1 MLGKKGFTMVEM
13 LFVLSILIVLS
24 VFTLHF
30 SISNRPKIAIE
41 QQCSQIISLL
51 EEAKTLAL
59 TSHDQVDINISSNQI
74 SYSQGNKSRTLLL
87 NFSYY
92 FKYYYDFHFNKNGN
106 ISSGGRIELG
116 NTNEIKTIIL
126 NVGSGA
132 FYVR

>member
-1 MLGKKGFTMVEM
+1 MVEM
-13 LFVLSILIVLS
+13 LFVLSIMIVLN

-59 TSHDQVDINISSNQI
+59 TSHNQVDINISSNQI

>member
-13 LFVLSILIVLS
+13 LFVLSIMIVLS
-24 VFTLHF
+24 VFILHF

-59 TSHDQVDINISSNQI
+59 TSHNQVDINISSNQI

>member
-1 MLGKKGFTMVEM
+1 MVEM
-13 LFVLSILIVLS
+13 LFVLSIMIVLS

-59 TSHDQVDINISSNQI
+59 TSHNQVDINISSNQI

>member
-1 MLGKKGFTMVEM
+1 MVEM
-13 LFVLSILIVLS
+13 LFVLSIMIVLS

>member
-13 LFVLSILIVLS
+13 LFVLSIMIVLS

-106 ISSGGRIELG
+106 ISLGGRIELG

>member
-1 MLGKKGFTMVEM
+1 MVEM
-13 LFVLSILIVLS
+13 LFVLSIMIVLS

-30 SISNRPKIAIE
+30 TISNRPKIAIE

>member
-13 LFVLSILIVLS
+13 LFVLSIMIVLS
-24 VFTLHF
+24 IFTLHF

-59 TSHDQVDINISSNQI
+59 TSHNQVDINISSNQI

>member
-13 LFVLSILIVLS
+13 LFVLSIMIVLS

-59 TSHDQVDINISSNQI
+59 TSHNQVDINISSNQI

-132 FYVR
+132 FYVH

>member
-13 LFVLSILIVLS
+13 LFVLSIMIVLS

-51 EEAKTLAL
+51 EEAKTLVL
-59 TSHDQVDINISSNQI
+59 TSHNQVDINISSNQI

>member
-1 MLGKKGFTMVEM
+1 MVEM
-13 LFVLSILIVLS
+13 LFVLSIMIVLS
-24 VFTLHF
+24 VFNLHF
-30 SISNRPKIAIE
+30 TISNRPKIAIE

>member
-13 LFVLSILIVLS
+13 LFVLSIMIVLS

-41 QQCSQIISLL
+41 QQCNQIISLL

-59 TSHDQVDINISSNQI
+59 TSHNQVDINISSNQI

>member
-1 MLGKKGFTMVEM
+1 MVEI

>member
-13 LFVLSILIVLS
+13 LFVLSIMIVLS

-51 EEAKTLAL
+51 EVAKTLAL
-59 TSHDQVDINISSNQI
+59 TSHNQVDINISSNQI

>member
-1 MLGKKGFTMVEM
+1 MVEM
-13 LFVLSILIVLS
+13 LFVLSIMIVLS

-30 SISNRPKIAIE
+30 TISNRPKIAIE

-59 TSHDQVDINISSNQI
+59 TSHNQVDINISSNQI

>member
-1 MLGKKGFTMVEM
+1 MVEM
-13 LFVLSILIVLS
+13 LFVLSIMIVLS

-132 FYVR
+132 FYVH

>member
-13 LFVLSILIVLS
+13 LFVLSIMIVLS
-24 VFTLHF
+24 VFTLRF

-59 TSHDQVDINISSNQI
+59 TSHNQVDINISSNQI

-87 NFSYY
+87 NISYY

>member
-13 LFVLSILIVLS
+13 LFVLSIMIVLS

-87 NFSYY
+87 TFSYY
-92 FKYYYDFHFNKNGN
+92 FYSTFLSAY
-106 ISSGGRIELG
+106 SST
-116 NTNEIKTIIL
+116 NT
-126 NVGSGA
+126 S
-132 FYVR
+132 

>member
-1 MLGKKGFTMVEM
+1 MVEM
-13 LFVLSILIVLS
+13 LFVLSIMIVLS
-24 VFTLHF
+24 IFTLHF

>member
-13 LFVLSILIVLS
+13 LFVLSIMIVLN

-59 TSHDQVDINISSNQI
+59 TSHNQVDINISSNQI

>member
-13 LFVLSILIVLS
+13 LFVLSIMIVLS
-24 VFTLHF
+24 IFTLHF

>member
-13 LFVLSILIVLS
+13 LFVLSIMIVLS

-41 QQCSQIISLL
+41 QQCSQILSLL

>member
-1 MLGKKGFTMVEM
+1 MVEM
-13 LFVLSILIVLS
+13 LFVLSIMIVLS

-59 TSHDQVDINISSNQI
+59 TSHNQVDINISSNQI

-132 FYVR
+132 FYVH

>member
-13 LFVLSILIVLS
+13 LFVLSIMIVLS

-74 SYSQGNKSRTLLL
+74 SYSQGNKSRTLLS

-132 FYVR
+132 FYVH

>member
-1 MLGKKGFTMVEM
+1 MVEM
-13 LFVLSILIVLS
+13 LFVLSIMIVLS

-59 TSHDQVDINISSNQI
+59 TSHNQVDINISSNQI

-126 NVGSGA
+126 YHSCL
-132 FYVR
+132 

>member
-13 LFVLSILIVLS
+13 LFVLSIMIVLS

-132 FYVR
+132 FYVH

>member
-13 LFVLSILIVLS
+13 LFVLSIMIVLS

-30 SISNRPKIAIE
+30 SISNRPKITIE

-132 FYVR
+132 FYVH

>member
-1 MLGKKGFTMVEM
+1 MLGKKVFTMVEM
-13 LFVLSILIVLS
+13 LFVLSIMIVLS

-59 TSHDQVDINISSNQI
+59 TSHNQVDINISSNQI

-132 FYVR
+132 FYVH

>member
-1 MLGKKGFTMVEM
+1 MVEM
-13 LFVLSILIVLS
+13 LFVLSIMIVLS

-59 TSHDQVDINISSNQI
+59 TSHDQVDINVSSNQI
-74 SYSQGNKSRTLLL
+74 SYSQGNKGRTLLL

>member
-1 MLGKKGFTMVEM
+1 MLGKKGFTMFEM
-13 LFVLSILIVLS
+13 LFVLSIMIVLS

-59 TSHDQVDINISSNQI
+59 TSHNQVDINISSNQI

>member
-13 LFVLSILIVLS
+13 LFVLSIMIVLS

>member
-1 MLGKKGFTMVEM
+1 MIEM
-13 LFVLSILIVLS
+13 LFVLSIMIVLS

-59 TSHDQVDINISSNQI
+59 TSHNQVDINISSNQI

>member
-1 MLGKKGFTMVEM
+1 MIEI
-13 LFVLSILIVLS
+13 LFVLSVIIIVN

-30 SISNRPKIAIE
+30 SITNRPKIAME
-41 QQCSQIISLL
+41 QQCDQVISLL

-59 TSHDQVDINISSNQI
+59 ISHNQVNINVSPNQI
-74 SYSQGNKSRTLLL
+74 TYSQGSKSRTLFL
-87 NFSYY
+87 NFSYF

-106 ISSGGRIELG
+106 ISLGGRIELCD
-116 NTNEIKTIIL
+116 NNIIKTIVL

>member
-13 LFVLSILIVLS
+13 LFVLSIMIVLS

-30 SISNRPKIAIE
+30 TISNRPKIAIE

-59 TSHDQVDINISSNQI
+59 TSHNQVDINISSNQI

>member
-1 MLGKKGFTMVEM
+1 MLGKKGLTMVEM
-13 LFVLSILIVLS
+13 LFVLSIMIVLS

>member
-13 LFVLSILIVLS
+13 LFVLSIMIVLS

-30 SISNRPKIAIE
+30 SISNRPKITIE

>member
-13 LFVLSILIVLS
+13 LFVLSIMIVLS

-30 SISNRPKIAIE
+30 TISNRPKIAIE

-59 TSHDQVDINISSNQI
+59 TSHDQVVINISSNQI

>member
-13 LFVLSILIVLS
+13 LFVLSIMIVLS

-30 SISNRPKIAIE
+30 SISNRPKITIE

-59 TSHDQVDINISSNQI
+59 TSHNQVDINISSNQI

>member
-13 LFVLSILIVLS
+13 LFVLSIMIVLS

-59 TSHDQVDINISSNQI
+59 TSHNQVDINISSNQI

-106 ISSGGRIELG
+106 ISSCGRIELG
-116 NTNEIKTIIL
+116 NTNEFKAIIL

-132 FYVR
+132 FYVL